1 MSSLSVA
8 QIKERSIPLFKRYPV
23 IERVELWGPFAQ
35 NEQTDSTEKIDFL
48 VDYNMDCTMD
58 DLSGLEIDLEKEFN
72 YPVLLTSRKHVK
84 PAASPSP
91 SAPAPPWDPSSPYS
105 CTPCTLP
112 TYSAPHKH
120 HTPSTSQP
128 FLISQLT
135 SKNTQF
141 MNI

>member
-58 DLSGLEIDLEKEFN
+58 DLSGLEIDFLVDYNMDCTMDDLSGLEIDLEKEFN

-84 PAASPSP
+84 PAFVNFIVNSPTNVRL
-91 SAPAPPWDPSSPYS
+91 YE
-105 CTPCTLP
+105 
-112 TYSAPHKH
+112 K
-120 HTPSTSQP
+120 
-128 FLISQLT
+128 
-135 SKNTQF
+135 
-141 MNI
+141 